1 MSQPGLE
8 ALLPSANASTLLW
21 YSAGMRILMPS
32 IAIPLVVL
40 LIYFFVPGLREQPWT
55 ALRIGGAVLA
65 LIAYGL
71 VTTARIQLGD
81 SFTVRPEA
89 KELVTHGFYARVRN
103 PMYIFLDFMAL
114 GLILAFRG
122 YWFLV
127 SLRWWLA
134 FRFVSLEGK
143 PGFYRKSL
151 DKPTSNI
158 ENKLG
163 SETTLRPRNVLFLAS
178 HFAKHRDNPNRRA
191 VTTCNH
197 LF

>member
-8 ALLPSANASTLLW
+8 ALLPSANASNLLW
-21 YSAGMRILMPS
+21 YSAGMRILVPS

-40 LIYFFVPGLREQPWT
+40 LIYFFVPGLGEQPWT

-65 LIAYGL
+65 FIAYGL

-89 KELVTHGFYARVRN
+89 KGLVTHGFYARIRN
-103 PMYIFLDFMAL
+103 PMYIFLDLMVL

-127 SLRWWLA
+127 ILA
-134 FRFVSLEGK
+134 VVVGFQIRQSRREARVLQEKFGQAYLE
-143 PGFYRKSL
+143 YRKQ
-151 DKPTSNI
+151 TW
-158 ENKLG
+158 
-163 SETTLRPRNVLFLAS
+163 F
-178 HFAKHRDNPNRRA
+178 
-191 VTTCNH
+191 
-197 LF
+197 